1 MAKDEEI
8 KRSVVIDI
16 DVTGGEELALLAKKL
31 QAMTTPFNKLNSNFL
46 GLNRTMAKSSAEIDK
61 FSSKY
66 KRLLGISASGKL
78 ITANKFNIKD
88 KLLARQS
95 IAHISRDRMIN
106 KSYTM
111 TDIYRAKRREDTR
124 KRIVENTAQTRVGIN
139 KMKYVK
145 PMQKEVW
152 DTKDMKSYYKNLENI
167 TLTQS
172 KLQKIAQES
181 QSEIRN
187 RVIENLRNN
196 SSVRSA
202 IKIGNE
208 KRSKYFKEKR
218 TRRAMPIFSIPE
230 KISEARKERKNVSNT
245 SKERKSVS
253 NTGVVKNILS
263 PFKEKRTSHHDDR
276 GIISKALSF
285 HRASLMLVGGMM
297 LMVQAVSQAT
307 QALFA
312 LGKATA
318 RVEKNAFKVSAYKD
332 TLGAEGKAGFDSA
345 VERYV
350 NLTGSSKGQAGGML
364 AEAFSAFSG
373 TGLNL
378 DSAKMNQ
385 VVEMAYGLS
394 QMSPKDISPEDA
406 ILKIQ
411 GLAMGNIS
419 GTEAGIANYEKGKT
433 VEESLNKLLEIFK
446 KRPLYDSM
454 LREKTQEYYINKAK
468 SEPVSMLETIQ
479 SKYSSVTMGA
489 AQSLANVS
497 GMLFGGEENAKTF
510 AKLIKTVTSVFEEIT
525 EFASVN
531 STMQLL
537 LEFVGRFIDLM
548 GKLWIIIQPL
558 VDYLLTAVNE
568 IMDLLQRFAT
578 AIAKFT
584 IELPDWLKGIELPD
598 WLKGEEGNK
607 FDGVQRR
614 HDEAW
619 ERIRKEKE
627 LPLLPTNNNLETN
640 QFQMQQKAFSNKD
653 ASIGGLNSIG
663 TNNMNGTVNIYYNGV
678 SQTSFSQGLI

>member
-218 TRRAMPIFSIPE
+218 TRRTMPIFSLPE
-230 KISEARKERKNVSNT
+230 KRTEARKERKNA
-245 SKERKSVS
+245 S

-263 PFKEKRTSHHDDR
+263 PFKDKKPSHHDDR

-285 HRASLMLVGGMM
+285 NRASLMLVGGMM

-312 LGKATA
+312 LGEATA

-468 SEPVSMLETIQ
+468 SEPISMLETIQ
-479 SKYSSVTMGA
+479 SKYSPVTMGA

-510 AKLIKTVTSVFEEIT
+510 AKLIKTVTSVFDEIT
-525 EFASVN
+525 EFASVD

-568 IMDLLQRFAT
+568 IMDLLQRVAT

-584 IELPDWLKGIELPD
+584 TELPD

-614 HDEAW
+614 HDKAW
-619 ERIRKEKE
+619 KKIRKEKE
-627 LPLLPTNNNLETN
+627 LPLLPTNNSLGNS

>member
-218 TRRAMPIFSIPE
+218 TRRTMPIFSLPE
-230 KISEARKERKNVSNT
+230 KISEARKERKNA
-245 SKERKSVS
+245 S
-253 NTGVVKNILS
+253 NTGVVKYILS
-263 PFKEKRTSHHDDR
+263 PFKDKNPSHHDDR

-285 HRASLMLVGGMM
+285 NRASLMLVGGMM
-297 LMVQAVSQAT
+297 LMIQAVSQAT

-312 LGKATA
+312 LGEATA

-468 SEPVSMLETIQ
+468 SEPISMLETIQ
-479 SKYSSVTMGA
+479 SKYSPVTMGA

-510 AKLIKTVTSVFEEIT
+510 AKLIKTVTSVFDEIT
-525 EFASVN
+525 EFASVD

-568 IMDLLQRFAT
+568 IMDLLQRVAT

-584 IELPDWLKGIELPD
+584 TELPD

-619 ERIRKEKE
+619 KRIRKEKE
-627 LPLLPTNNNLETN
+627 LPLLPTNNSLGNS

>member
-187 RVIENLRNN
+187 RVLENLRNN

-218 TRRAMPIFSIPE
+218 TRRAMPIFSLPE
-230 KISEARKERKNVSNT
+230 KISEARKERKNA
-245 SKERKSVS
+245 S

-263 PFKEKRTSHHDDR
+263 PFKDKKPSHHDGR
-276 GIISKALSF
+276 GIISRALSF
-285 HRASLMLVGGMM
+285 NRASLMLVGGMM

-312 LGKATA
+312 LGEATA

-489 AQSLANVS
+489 AQSLSNVS

-525 EFASVN
+525 EFASID

-558 VDYLLTAVNE
+558 VDYLLTAINE
-568 IMDLLQRFAT
+568 IMDLLQRVAT

-584 IELPDWLKGIELPD
+584 IELPDWLKG
-598 WLKGEEGNK
+598 EEGNK
-607 FDGVQRR
+607 IDGVQRR
-614 HDEAW
+614 HDKAW

-627 LPLLPTNNNLETN
+627 LPLLPTNNNLGTN

>member
-152 DTKDMKSYYKNLENI
+152 DTKDMKSYYTNLENI

-181 QSEIRN
+181 QSEIRK

-202 IKIGNE
+202 IKTGNQ

-218 TRRAMPIFSIPE
+218 TRRTMPIFSLPE
-230 KISEARKERKNVSNT
+230 KISEARKERKNA
-245 SKERKSVS
+245 S
-253 NTGVVKNILS
+253 NTGVVKYILS
-263 PFKEKRTSHHDDR
+263 PFKDKNPSHHDDR

-285 HRASLMLVGGMM
+285 NRASLMLVGGMM
-297 LMVQAVSQAT
+297 LMIQAVSQAT

-312 LGKATA
+312 LGEATA

-468 SEPVSMLETIQ
+468 SEPISMLETIQ
-479 SKYSSVTMGA
+479 SKYSPVTMGA

-510 AKLIKTVTSVFEEIT
+510 AKLIKTITSVFDEIT
-525 EFASVN
+525 EFASVD

-568 IMDLLQRFAT
+568 IMDLLQRVAT

-584 IELPDWLKGIELPD
+584 TELPD

-619 ERIRKEKE
+619 KRIRKEKE
-627 LPLLPTNNNLETN
+627 LPLLPTNNSLGNS

>member
-152 DTKDMKSYYKNLENI
+152 DTKDMKSYYKNLESI

-187 RVIENLRNN
+187 RVLDNLRNN

-218 TRRAMPIFSIPE
+218 TRRAMPIFSLPE
-230 KISEARKERKNVSNT
+230 KISEARKERKNA
-245 SKERKSVS
+245 S

-263 PFKEKRTSHHDDR
+263 PFKEKKPSHHDDR
-276 GIISKALSF
+276 GIISRALSF
-285 HRASLMLVGGMM
+285 NRASLMLVGGMM

-312 LGKATA
+312 LGEATA

-510 AKLIKTVTSVFEEIT
+510 AKLIKTVTSVFDEIT
-525 EFASVN
+525 EFASVD

-568 IMDLLQRFAT
+568 IMDLLQRVAT

-584 IELPDWLKGIELPD
+584 TELPD

-614 HDEAW
+614 HDEAR

-627 LPLLPTNNNLETN
+627 LPLLPTNNNLGTS